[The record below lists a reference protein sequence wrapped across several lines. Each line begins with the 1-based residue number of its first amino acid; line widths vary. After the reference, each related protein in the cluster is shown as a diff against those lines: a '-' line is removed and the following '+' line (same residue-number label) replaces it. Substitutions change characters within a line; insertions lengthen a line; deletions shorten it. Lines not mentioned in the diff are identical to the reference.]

1 MVLDIIRVSIENFTK
16 ENAKSENQFYFGTYY
31 ILIFCFMKKFLIVL
45 IVIFFSINSVS
56 AYELTE
62 IDWNTID
69 KIVALVNSKSI
80 NTKASLIKSLERLK
94 VNYFLNNKIRT
105 ILKESIDIVKW
116 TPDEID
122 YSPKTKTQLVDSQS
136 ETYAVTK
143 EQYEDFQ
150 LNSNIWQL
158 YVPAWLGDL
167 FQIIDWD
174 VQKDTADVWRKMAFG
189 FTKLGSGWSKWFI
202 EYSTYDFEAGTMY
215 NTYATKK
222 DYDDVISGKK
232 ANIIDI
238 DGKKGYMY
246 FKKSQFGGCDWWPMW
261 WCSME
266 KVVVFPYET
275 YYVAVVIEVFSTDE
289 DVSSENIMKNLQKN
303 IYPTSSNFDNIKL
316 MQEVVENLKFAKG

>member
-1 MVLDIIRVSIENFTK
+1 
-16 ENAKSENQFYFGTYY
+16 
-31 ILIFCFMKKFLIVL
+31 MKKFLIVL

-105 ILKESIDIVKW
+105 ILKESIDIVKG

-158 YVPAWLGDL
+158 YVPAGLGDL

-174 VQKDTADVWRKMAFG
+174 VQKDTADVGRKMAFG
-189 FTKLGSGWSKWFI
+189 FTKLGSGGSKGFI

-246 FKKSQFGGCDWWPMW
+246 FKKSQFGGCDGGPMGG
-261 WCSME
+261 CSME